1 MSCKVFYVL
10 PNLVNNNFF
19 TYQLLHSS
27 IHQLLHSL
35 TLPLAVVSA
44 HPAPYRDPFLRR
56 LAACKDID
64 TTIFSLFSDD
74 NDHSFWNLEEHGYP
88 SELIGKRSEHWFR
101 LFLRL
106 LRRVIFGGFDVI
118 CWPGFHRPCTKAA
131 MIACALLGKR
141 YGFCADSIVQPSRGG
156 IAMAIKRF
164 VVRRASFIFVPGKA
178 SRDFF
183 VKGFGCP
190 VERICLGQYALEGRQ
205 IEENVLRL
213 RRERKGE
220 LRRKYGL
227 DDGDVVFLMVANM
240 TPTRHYPITA
250 AAFMRFAER
259 YPEAKFV
266 MVGVGPELEKM
277 QDMANTTGS
286 LKVIPGVSFAEMQ
299 ELYAL
304 ADVYVHG
311 GAEPA
316 STALVIGAISH
327 LPLISS
333 PSVGC
338 SADVVKDGETGV
350 LVEDCMDEGKWAQGF
365 LRLMGCRE
373 KWNEFGDEARRLSEP
388 LDCERV
394 LDSFNTMYG
403 LLS

>member
-1 MSCKVFYVL
+1 MK
-10 PNLVNNNFF
+10 
-19 TYQLLHSS
+19 
-27 IHQLLHSL
+27 
-35 TLPLAVVSA
+35 LAFVSA

-56 LAACKDID
+56 LACRTDID
-64 TTIFSLFSDD
+64 VEIFSLFADD
-74 NDHSFWNLEEHGYP
+74 NDHSFWDLEEHGYP
-88 SELIGKRSEHWFR
+88 TELIGKRSEHWFR
-101 LFLRL
+101 LFMRL
-106 LRRVIFGGFDVI
+106 LRRVIFGGFDFI
-118 CWPGFHRPCTKAA
+118 TWPGFHRPCTKAA

-141 YGFCADSIVQPSRGG
+141 YGFCADSICQPDRGG

-183 VKGFGCP
+183 VKGFGYP
-190 VERICLGQYALEGRQ
+190 MERICLGQYALEGKQ
-205 IEENVLRL
+205 IEANVLRL
-213 RRERKGE
+213 RSEKKLE
-220 LRRKYGL
+220 LRHKYGL
-227 DDGDVVFLMVANM
+227 ADKDIVFLMVANM

-250 AAFMRFAER
+250 TAFSCFAEHH
-259 YPEAKFV
+259 PGTKFV
-266 MVGVGPELEKM
+266 MVGAGPELEKM
-277 QDMANTTGS
+277 QEMANFSTS

-338 SADVVKDGETGV
+338 SADVVKDCETGV
-350 LVEDCMDEGKWAQGF
+350 LVEDCMSK
-365 LRLMGCRE
+365 E
-373 KWNEFGDEARRLSEP
+373 KWGKGFERVMEWRTKWQEFGDEARRLSES
-388 LDCERV
+388 LDCDDVVDRFEA
-394 LDSFNTMYG
+394 M
-403 LLS
+403 LSHDA

>member
-1 MSCKVFYVL
+1 MK
-10 PNLVNNNFF
+10 
-19 TYQLLHSS
+19 
-27 IHQLLHSL
+27 
-35 TLPLAVVSA
+35 LAFVSA

-64 TTIFSLFSDD
+64 TKIFSLFSDD

-131 MIACALLGKR
+131 MIACGLLGKR
-141 YGFCADSIVQPSRGG
+141 YGFCADSICQPNRGG

-178 SRDFF
+178 SQQFF
-183 VKGFGCP
+183 VKEFGYP
-190 VERICLGQYALEGRQ
+190 VEKICLGQYALEGKQ

-213 RRERKGE
+213 RSEKKIE
-220 LRRKYGL
+220 LRHKYGL
-227 DDGDVVFLMVANM
+227 ADKDIVFLMVANM

-250 AAFMRFAER
+250 AAFRRFTEHR
-259 YPEAKFV
+259 PQAKFV
-266 MVGVGPELEKM
+266 MVGAGPELEKM
-277 QDMANTTGS
+277 QEMASKTKS

-365 LRLMGCRE
+365 LRLMGYRE
-373 KWNEFGDEARRLSEP
+373 KWNEFGDEARRLSESM
-388 LDCERV
+388 DCEGV
-394 LDSFNTMYG
+394 VGGFVDILAV
-403 LLS
+403 